1 MVAQADAAYSA
12 VSRVQG
18 LHILGRGDVIKKRS
32 HDPPPGS
39 VETKLVA
46 GWWGVTADLAQKM
59 RRSQIYDVREDRTT
73 IVCQSVDAYRANIL
87 QQ

>member
-1 MVAQADAAYSA
+1 MVAQDDAAYSA
-12 VSRVQG
+12 VSRVQD

-39 VETKLVA
+39 AHVVV
-46 GWWGVTADLAQKM
+46 GWWGVTPDLVQKM
-59 RRSQIYDVREDRTT
+59 RRSQAYDVREDRTT